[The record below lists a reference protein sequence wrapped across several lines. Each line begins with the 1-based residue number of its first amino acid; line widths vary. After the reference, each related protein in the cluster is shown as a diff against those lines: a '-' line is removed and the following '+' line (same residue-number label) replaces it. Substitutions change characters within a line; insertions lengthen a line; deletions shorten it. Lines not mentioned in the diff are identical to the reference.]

1 MCCDEYAPN
10 RLVCTKCGKE
20 FNLLEKRIV
29 CDCGGLLEIR
39 LNKSASK
46 LSWNS
51 FRKRKFNLW
60 RYRDLIPLPKDT
72 TIITMGEGGTPL
84 ISSFSISKELGLNE
98 FFIKFEGSNP
108 TGSFKDRGMSVA
120 VSFANYLGVKVVA
133 CASTGNTSS
142 SMSAYARRARIEP
155 VIVVPKNK
163 VAKGKLSQSILYGAT
178 TIAIEGNFDNALEVV
193 LRASSLGLIYPL
205 NSINPWRIEGQKT
218 VAFEIV
224 DELNKVPDWI
234 ALPVGNAGNISAI
247 WKGLLELKEFGLVK
261 KLPKLLAV
269 QASGAAPLVNAF
281 RKGLEVPEPINEPE
295 TIATAIRIGN
305 PASGQR
311 ALKAV
316 RESKGCFISVKD
328 EEIIRAQKLLAR
340 YEGIGVEPASAA
352 AVAGILNVLEDIVRK
367 DESVVAI
374 ATGHALKDPD
384 VNSSHEYSLLNA
396 LNIDEAVGL
405 LRKLTT

>member
-1 MCCDEYAPN
+1 
-10 RLVCTKCGKE
+10 
-20 FNLLEKRIV
+20 
-29 CDCGGLLEIR
+29 
-39 LNKSASK
+39 
-46 LSWNS
+46 
-51 FRKRKFNLW
+51 
-60 RYRDLIPLPKDT
+60 
-72 TIITMGEGGTPL
+72 
-84 ISSFSISKELGLNE
+84 
-98 FFIKFEGSNP
+98 
-108 TGSFKDRGMSVA
+108 
-120 VSFANYLGVKVVA
+120 